1 MLRILCEQLGVFTP
15 KAREGHPCRRQV
27 GYVTAGIRELRAA
40 KVGDTLTHADKPAR
54 APLPGF
60 KEVKPQVFRRAFTRW
75 RRASTRHCATRSR
88 SCI

>member
-1 MLRILCEQLGVFTP
+1 MSTDAAYLCEQLGVFTP
-15 KAREGHPCRRQV
+15 KARERASLSAGEV

-60 KEVKPQVFRRAFTRW
+60 KEVKRRCSPGFTR
-75 RRASTRHCATRSR
+75 
-88 SCI
+88 